1 MTLPATG
8 RPHTVAAFVH
18 RADLGLR
25 SGRAAL
31 VLCVCAVT
39 LGAGWA
45 LKAGCLAPWDGRQYR
60 TLCYN
65 DIQPLYTGRAID
77 RGVFPYIHGEL
88 IRGEL
93 TSGAIEYP
101 VLTGTFMWAS
111 GSLASDADGYLK
123 VSALLLAPFGLLTA
137 SLLAGMSGWRG
148 LLWAAAPAL
157 ALYGFHNWDLLVV
170 AAVVGAAW
178 AHGRGHPLWGAGL
191 LGLGGALKLYPLLFV
206 VPLVLDEWRRSRRR
220 GVQAALVA
228 VTTVV
233 AANAPFFAQNPGGW
247 WATYRFQSLRTADFN
262 TVWAWSWPSAG
273 ADVINALTTALI
285 VASCLALL
293 VWGWT
298 ITRGAPGFPWL
309 QVSAASLAAF
319 LLWNKVH
326 SPQFVLWLLPF
337 FALLR
342 VRLRWWAVYSVVD
355 LVLYVGIFRWFYDFA
370 YLGLDVTLA
379 KVALIS
385 AVWARAVLLAML
397 IVVFMRAP
405 ATVAPPGVAQ
415 LSQSSRPMRKVT
427 EVGSESSARA

>member
-1 MTLPATG
+1 M
-8 RPHTVAAFVH
+8 RP
-18 RADLGLR
+18 G
-25 SGRAAL
+25 GAAL
-31 VLCVCAVT
+31 VVCICAVT

-60 TLCYN
+60 QLCYN

-77 RGVFPYIHGEL
+77 RRIFPYVHGEL
-88 IRGEL
+88 VEGEL
-93 TSGAIEYP
+93 TDGAIEYP

-111 GSLASDADGYLK
+111 GLLATDADGYLK

-137 SLLAGMSGWRG
+137 GFLAGMTGWRG

-170 AAVVGAAW
+170 AATVGAVW
-178 AHGRGHPLWGAGL
+178 AHTRGHPLWSAGL

-206 VPLVLDEWRRSRRR
+206 APLVLHEWRGSRRR
-220 GVQAALVA
+220 GVQTALVA
-228 VTTVV
+228 VATVV
-233 AANAPFFAQNPGGW
+233 AANTPFFVQNPGGW

-262 TVWAWSWPSAG
+262 TVWAWAWPSAG
-273 ADVINALTTALI
+273 PGVINPLTTALI
-285 VASCLALL
+285 VVSCLGLL
-293 VWGWT
+293 VWGWA
-298 ITRGAPGFPWL
+298 ISRGEAGFPWL
-309 QVSAASLAAF
+309 QVSAASLAVF

-342 VRLRWWAVYSVVD
+342 VRLRWWAAYSVVD
-355 LVLYVGIFRWFYDFA
+355 LALYVGIFRWFYDFA
-370 YLGLDVTLA
+370 YRGLDLTPA

-385 AVWARAVLLAML
+385 AVWGRAVLLVML

-405 ATVAPPGVAQ
+405 ATIGPPVWR
-415 LSQSSRPMRKVT
+415 SSPNRRTPCV
-427 EVGSESSARA
+427 S